1 MSKSV
6 YEIVTERIIGEMEKG
21 IIPWHK
27 PWKGGASKFNRVSKK
42 GYSWLNSMMLP
53 YEGEYASLKQWNE
66 LGGSIKAGE
75 HGFIVCYWNWLDR
88 PTGAVDVNGDP
99 IMKHIPFL
107 KYYRVWHI
115 SQVDGVD
122 PLPEDKLNDIVE
134 VESAEDIKNTY
145 FDREACRLFV
155 ECQDEAYYR
164 PSDDTVHI
172 PLPGQFNSGEEYY
185 ATLFHEMTHSTGHSS
200 RLDRLHDI
208 AAFGSENYS
217 KEELVAEMGSA
228 MLSSVAG
235 LDIEKTIKN
244 SVAYLQGWL
253 SALRNDPKMIVSA
266 ASKAEK
272 AVEYILH
279 GSNK

>member
-6 YEIVTERIIGEMEKG
+6 YEIVTERIVGEMEKG

-53 YEGEYASLKQWNE
+53 YAGEYASLKQWND

-164 PSDDTVHI
+164 PSDDTVHV
-172 PLPGQFNSGEEYY
+172 PLPGQFGSGEEYY
-185 ATLFHEMTHSTGHSS
+185 ATLFHEMTHSTGHKS
-200 RLDRLHDI
+200 RLDRLTDI
-208 AAFGSENYS
+208 AAFGSLTYS

-253 SALRNDPKMIVSA
+253 SALKNDPKMIVSA
-266 ASKAEK
+266 AGKAEK